1 MPEGYKFQYGGD
13 ALAGSRE
20 PGPTEQP
27 ESAQADVRRTNSMA
41 EVENRLHKAKQ
52 PISPV
57 AGPYGHPIHPMLV
70 PIPIGAWVASLVF
83 DVASYFVDDPSFL
96 VRGSYWLIATGVVA
110 ALLAAVFGL
119 MDLVAIP
126 RGSKPFKVALVHLTM
141 NVTLVAVFAASFLVR
156 INQPTTEQVDVW
168 LVVVSAVAILALLIS
183 GILGGML
190 SYHYGVRVAAE
201 TTQAEGYR

>member
-1 MPEGYKFQYGGD
+1 MPEGYKFRYGGD
-13 ALAGSRE
+13 ALGSSRQPSAESESPSGGAG
-20 PGPTEQP
+20 
-27 ESAQADVRRTNSMA
+27 RTSSIE
-41 EVENRLHKAKQ
+41 EVESRLQKAKH
-52 PISPV
+52 PISRA

-83 DVASYFVDDPSFL
+83 DLASYFVDDPSFL
-96 VRGSYWLIATGVVA
+96 VKGSYWLIATGVVA

-126 RGSKPFKVALVHLTM
+126 RGSRPFKVALVHMTM
-141 NVTLVAVFAASFLVR
+141 NVTLVAVFTASFLVR
-156 INQPTTEQVDVW
+156 INQPATDEVDVW

-201 TTQAEGYR
+201 TKQAEGYL

>member
-1 MPEGYKFQYGGD
+1 M
-13 ALAGSRE
+13 
-20 PGPTEQP
+20 EQVQ
-27 ESAQADVRRTNSMA
+27 SQ
-41 EVENRLHKAKQ
+41 LQKAKH
-52 PISPV
+52 PISPL

-70 PIPIGAWVASLVF
+70 PVPIGAWVASLVF
-83 DVASYFVDDPSFL
+83 DLASYFVDDPSFL
-96 VRGSYWLIATGVVA
+96 VKGAYWLIATGVVA

-126 RGSKPFKVALVHLTM
+126 RGSRPFKVALVHLTM
-141 NVTLVAVFAASFLVR
+141 NVTLVAVFAASFFVR
-156 INQPTTEQVDVW
+156 INQSATEEVDLW

-201 TTQAEGYR
+201 TKQAEGYL

>member
-1 MPEGYKFQYGGD
+1 MPEGYRFRHQEALGGYGQAQGT
-13 ALAGSRE
+13 ASTPATAE
-20 PGPTEQP
+20 
-27 ESAQADVRRTNSMA
+27 AQATATTQDVEA
-41 EVENRLHKAKQ
+41 RLHKAKR
-52 PISPV
+52 PINPI

-96 VRGSYWLIATGVVA
+96 VKGSYWLIATGVVA

-119 MDLVAIP
+119 LDLLAIP
-126 RGSKPFKVALVHLTM
+126 TGTRPFKVGLVHLTM
-141 NVTLVAVFAASFLVR
+141 NVTLVAVFTASFFVR
-156 INQPTTEQVDVW
+156 VNQSATEEVDLW
-168 LVVVSAVAILALLIS
+168 LVVVSAVAILALLVS

-201 TTQAEGYR
+201 STQAEGYR

>member
-1 MPEGYKFQYGGD
+1 MPEDYKFRYGGG
-13 ALAGSRE
+13 ALAGSPE
-20 PGPTEQP
+20 PGSTDQP
-27 ESAQADVRRTNSMA
+27 ESAPGGVGRSSSM
-41 EVENRLHKAKQ
+41 EQVQSRLQKAKH
-52 PISPV
+52 PISPL

-70 PIPIGAWVASLVF
+70 PVPIGAWVASLVF
-83 DVASYFVDDPSFL
+83 DLASYFVDDPSFL
-96 VRGSYWLIATGVVA
+96 VKGAYWLIATGVVA

-126 RGSKPFKVALVHLTM
+126 RGSRPFKVALVHLTM
-141 NVTLVAVFAASFLVR
+141 NVTLVAVFAASFFVR
-156 INQPTTEQVDVW
+156 INQSATEEVDLW

-201 TTQAEGYR
+201 TKQAEGYL

>member
-1 MPEGYKFQYGGD
+1 MPEGYRFRREE
-13 ALAGSRE
+13 ALAGYQQSESVAASEGGSRDVS
-20 PGPTEQP
+20 TE
-27 ESAQADVRRTNSMA
+27 DVQSRMQ
-41 EVENRLHKAKQ
+41 KAKH
-52 PISPV
+52 PITPV

-96 VRGSYWLIATGVVA
+96 FKGAYWLIATGVVA

-119 MDLVAIP
+119 LDLLAIP
-126 RGSKPFKVALVHLTM
+126 TGTRPFKVGLTHLTM
-141 NVTLVAVFAASFLVR
+141 NVTLVAVFTASFLVR
-156 INQPTTEQVDVW
+156 VNQSATDQVDAW
-168 LVVVSAVAILALLIS
+168 LVVVSAVAILALLVS

>member
-1 MPEGYKFQYGGD
+1 MPEDYKFRYGGG
-13 ALAGSRE
+13 ALAGSPE
-20 PGPTEQP
+20 PGSTDQP
-27 ESAQADVRRTNSMA
+27 ESAPGGVGRSSSM
-41 EVENRLHKAKQ
+41 EQVQSQLQKAKH
-52 PISPV
+52 PISPL

-70 PIPIGAWVASLVF
+70 PVPIGAWVASLVF
-83 DVASYFVDDPSFL
+83 DLASYFVDDPSFL
-96 VRGSYWLIATGVVA
+96 VKGAYWLIATGVVA

-126 RGSKPFKVALVHLTM
+126 RGSRPFKVALVHLTM
-141 NVTLVAVFAASFLVR
+141 NVTLVAVFAASFFVR
-156 INQPTTEQVDVW
+156 INQSATEEVDLW

-201 TTQAEGYR
+201 TKQAEGYL